1 MPVVSRIRFRVA
13 RTVRG
18 KTICD
23 GAMGGATGVPAIGF
37 VVVGMIVLARFENG
51 LPSLLVGPIPGNGMV
66 RRLDRERRNRG

>member
-37 VVVGMIVLARFENG
+37 VVVGMIILARFENG
-51 LPSLLVGPIPGNGMV
+51 FPSLRVGPIPGNGMV
-66 RRLDRERRNRG
+66 RRLDSERGNRG